1 MIIQIEEDAEDLIA
15 TMFTFFMST
24 GQTIEQVP
32 EDDLVKLFHLLQRE
46 IVRRNGILH

>member
-1 MIIQIEEDAEDLIA
+1 MIVQIEEDAEDLIP

>member
-46 IVRRNGILH
+46 IIRRNGILH

>member
-1 MIIQIEEDAEDLIA
+1 MIVQIEEDAEDLIA
-15 TMFTFFMST
+15 AMFTFIMPT

-46 IVRRNGILH
+46 IIRRNGILH

>member
-1 MIIQIEEDAEDLIA
+1 MIIQIEEEVEDLISA
-15 TMFTFFMST
+15 MFTFFVST

-46 IVRRNGILH
+46 IIRRNGTLH